1 MSTIERAGDVIDNA
15 IGNEIVEVFQGDR
28 VFVPIRYAVDISTW
42 AFSLSSVLVHATYT
56 VDDEGRGALANVVDT
71 MPQPVYIAP
80 TVARSN
86 TEAMRVDVM
95 IPPNCYAGEVG
106 FAPPQVVALV
116 CWIRATQGP
125 GVAPML
131 STRLP
136 VIFRKAL

>member
-116 CWIRATQGP
+116 CWIREPNTPNTPP
-125 GVAPML
+125 GDTKHL
-131 STRLP
+131 SL
-136 VIFRKAL
+136 IHI